1 MAMRLFMI
9 LLSFLHQLFD
19 FPKRIW
25 SLLLRKFGRDR
36 IFSQDNSTSDS
47 DSTRYTDFIQA
58 VNADSTLFKK
68 FRTGYVYRQILE
80 HVTYQQGMTYF
91 EKLSA
96 RNKLNLATLPNKNL
110 SLVGSPR
117 TYHYQRLGFISPTMI
132 RYEFVSQ
139 EIERIFGPSIG
150 NEIVEIGVGFGG
162 QYAVL
167 EKVFSLSRYTMF
179 DLPEVMLLVRKVLSS
194 AEVRI
199 DKILEGDINSPRVTD
214 CDLVISNY
222 AFSELPRDIQKQ
234 YLEGVMRVARRGY
247 LTMNS
252 GRTNQTG
259 RSDGKYSLD
268 ELRTMLPPFE
278 VFEEVPLTGGDNYVI
293 VWGHQK

>member
-1 MAMRLFMI
+1 MRFFMI
-9 LLSFLHQLFD
+9 LLSVLHQLLD
-19 FPKRIW
+19 FPKRVW
-25 SLLLRKFGRDR
+25 SVLLRKFGQSR

-47 DSTRYTDFIQA
+47 DSTSYTNFIQT
-58 VNADSTLFKK
+58 VNEDSSLFRK
-68 FRTGYVYRQILE
+68 FRTNYVYRQILE

-91 EKLSA
+91 ERLSE
-96 RNKLNLATLPNKNL
+96 RYKSNLAALPNKNL

-117 TYHYQRLGFISPTMI
+117 TYHYQKLGFISPTMI

-167 EKVFSLSRYTMF
+167 EKSFTFSGYTMF
-179 DLPEVMLLVRKVLSS
+179 DLPQVMLLVRKVLSS

-199 DKILEGDINSPRVTD
+199 DKIRDGDINSPRVAG

-234 YLEGVMRVARRGY
+234 YLEGVLRVSSRGY

-252 GRTNQTG
+252 GRTNLTG

-268 ELRTMLPPFE
+268 ELKTMLPPFE
-278 VFEEVPLTGGDNYVI
+278 VIEEVPLTGADNYVI
-293 VWGHQK
+293 VWGHQISE

>member
-1 MAMRLFMI
+1 MKIYMH
-9 LLSFLHQLFD
+9 LLSGFHHFSD

-25 SLLLRKFGRDR
+25 SLFLRKFGRSR

-47 DSTRYTDFIQA
+47 DSTDYTDFIQA
-58 VNADSTLFKK
+58 VNENSSLFKK
-68 FRTGYVYRQILE
+68 FRTNYVYRQILE

-91 EKLSA
+91 EKLSE
-96 RNKLNLATLPNKNL
+96 RHQSKLAALPNKNL

-117 TYHYQRLGFISPTMI
+117 TYHYKRLGSISPTMI

-150 NEIVEIGVGFGG
+150 SEIVEIGVGFGG

-167 EKVFSLSRYTMF
+167 EKSFSFSSYRMF

-199 DKILEGDINSPRVTD
+199 DKILDGDINSPRVAV

-252 GRTNQTG
+252 GRTNKTG

-268 ELRTMLPPFE
+268 ELKTLLPPFE
-278 VFEEVPLTGGDNYVI
+278 VFEEVPLTGDDNYLI
-293 VWGHQK
+293 VWGHKQ